1 MTANAP
7 LAAGA
12 LAPELPLDDAAAQAA
27 RAAGAFVCFLPLA
40 YAPVCGEDVRQLAR
54 AAAEVG
60 APRRPLLV
68 VSVDAAEHGRRFLRD
83 QDAGA
88 LTHVSDPQLALAAA
102 FGVARREG
110 ICERATFLL
119 APDRRVVA
127 GAVHPIGFPR
137 PLALLREWLAR
148 SGLS

>member
-1 MTANAP
+1 MTANSP

-54 AAAEVG
+54 VAAEVG

-137 PLALLREWLAR
+137 PLALLREGLAR

>member
-1 MTANAP
+1 VTAAGP

-12 LAPELPLDDAAAQAA
+12 LAPELPLAGAAADAA
-27 RAAGAFVCFLPLA
+27 RTVGAFVCFLPLA

-54 AAAEVG
+54 AAAELG
-60 APRRPLLV
+60 APRRALLV

-83 QDAGA
+83 LEADA
-88 LTHVSDPQLALAAA
+88 LVHVSDRELALATA

-110 ICERATFLL
+110 VCERATFLL
-119 APDRRVVA
+119 GPDLRVVA

-148 SGLS
+148 AGLS

>member
-1 MTANAP
+1 MTTNAP

-54 AAAEVG
+54 AAGELG

-68 VSVDAAEHGRRFLRD
+68 VSVDAPDHGRRFLRE
-83 QDAGA
+83 AGAEA
-88 LTHVSDPQLALAAA
+88 LTHVSDRTLALATA

-110 ICERATFLL
+110 VCERATFLL

-137 PLALLREWLAR
+137 PLALLRDWLAGAR
-148 SGLS
+148 LS